1 MGQVWYLI
9 VSNPDLCTLTYFKR
23 VNKKYKVLN
32 QVIREK
38 RQELL
43 TKQASDVKLKYI
55 RRRVKSGSV
64 TNSHGFSRD
73 EIKVIRRN
81 GLIYRH
87 FKKNAKVSLQLVI
100 YF

>member
-23 VNKKYKVLN
+23 DNKKYKVLN
-32 QVIREK
+32 QFIREN

-55 RRRVKSGSV
+55 RRRV
-64 TNSHGFSRD
+64 
-73 EIKVIRRN
+73 
-81 GLIYRH
+81 
-87 FKKNAKVSLQLVI
+87 
-100 YF
+100 

>member
-1 MGQVWYLI
+1 MWYLI

-32 QVIREK
+32 QFIREN

-55 RRRVKSGSV
+55 RRRVESGSV
-64 TNSHGFSRD
+64 TNSYGFSSG

-87 FKKNAKVSLQLVI
+87 LRRMLKFHCN
-100 YF
+100 